1 MAGNRFA
8 KLWQNISTRWQA
20 DCAQQPFASSK
31 RRLFSCLRREWPDEL
46 VSCTTWFGRPLA
58 APPSVVG
65 SFNDFKY
72 AIVFELLTL
81 RSSEKPGCTG
91 TA

>member
-1 MAGNRFA
+1 
-8 KLWQNISTRWQA
+8 
-20 DCAQQPFASSK
+20 
-31 RRLFSCLRREWPDEL
+31 LRREWPDEL
-46 VSCTTWFGRPLA
+46 VGCTTWFGRPLA

-72 AIVFELLTL
+72 ALVFELLTL